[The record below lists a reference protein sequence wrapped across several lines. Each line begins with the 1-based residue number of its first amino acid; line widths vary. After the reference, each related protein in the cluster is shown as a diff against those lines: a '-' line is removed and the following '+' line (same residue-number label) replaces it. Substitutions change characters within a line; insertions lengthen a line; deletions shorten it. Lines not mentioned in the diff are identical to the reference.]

1 MNADVEKAVE
11 NDWSVA
17 LENAGVLRAIAQVD
31 KRFANASCIADQI
44 TELCTDHRVMAQA
57 LRDQEAEIARLDA
70 SESQLIDER
79 DRAQDALQL
88 AHIEL
93 GGDGEWTCK
102 MGAAADYP
110 PDSGDL
116 HDDVPALA
124 SEVRARAEISEALLR
139 ECNAV
144 ALKRGDKYGLCDAI
158 DNDGQPYQSAHLAA
172 HLGAKHE

>member
-1 MNADVEKAVE
+1 VNADVEKAVE
-11 NDWSVA
+11 FFESLA
-17 LENAGVLRAIAQVD
+17 
-31 KRFANASCIADQI
+31 
-44 TELCTDHRVMAQA
+44 TDHKPSGWPAVRMDELTLVAKA

-70 SESQLIDER
+70 SESRLIDER
-79 DRAQDALQL
+79 DRAQDALQR

-124 SEVRARAEISEALLR
+124 SEVRARAEKAEALLR
-139 ECNAV
+139 ET
-144 ALKRGDKYGLCDAI
+144 LRYLDPRHYPEIIKRI
-158 DNDGQPYQSAHLAA
+158 TA
-172 HLGAKHE
+172 HLGGEQ